1 MARDERYK
9 DIQLPQLRSFCLAA
23 TTGNF
28 TAAAKA
34 LGLSA
39 PTVWQQVR
47 ALERHLRTTLM
58 RRRGRAVEL
67 TPEGRTL
74 LDLVQPHVSG
84 LDSLGSLFIHRQK
97 LLPQPLTVAAI
108 PYLVSSHLQRPIQ
121 EFTATQ
127 AAVRLKLHVLI
138 WFQDVVRMVEQGQA
152 DLGIIFYDREAP
164 RSPHLDYE
172 RLFDLR
178 FALLTPSDHPLARK
192 RRVTPQEIVR
202 YPLIITP
209 EGSFA
214 RRTLDQFLQ
223 RYDLGDRVHVV
234 METAL
239 LDNVCQYVAAGLGI
253 ALAHIAERAEPMA
266 NVRVRFLEFKAEAIS
281 AGLVVRKGT
290 HLSEPAR
297 AFRETLQK
305 FLNQRSAD

>member
-1 MARDERYK
+1 
-9 DIQLPQLRSFCLAA
+9 
-23 TTGNF
+23 
-28 TAAAKA
+28 
-34 LGLSA
+34 
-39 PTVWQQVR
+39 
-47 ALERHLRTTLM
+47 M
-58 RRRGRAVEL
+58 RRCGRAVEL

-84 LDSLGSLFIHRQK
+84 LDSLGSLFLNRQK
-97 LLPQPLTVAAI
+97 LQPQALTVAAI
-108 PYLVSSHLQRPIQ
+108 PYLVSSHLLRPIQ

-127 AAVRLKLHVLI
+127 PMVRLKLHVLI

-152 DLGIIFYDREAP
+152 DLGVIFYDREAP
-164 RSPHLDYE
+164 RSPNLDYE

-178 FALLTPSDHPLARK
+178 FALLTPADHPLARK
-192 RRVTPQEIVR
+192 RRVTPQDVVR

-223 RYDLGDRVHVV
+223 RHDLGDRVHIV

-239 LDNVCQYVAAGLGI
+239 LDNMRQYVAAGLGI
-253 ALAHIAERAEPMA
+253 ALAHIADEAEPMA
-266 NVRVRFLEFKAEAIS
+266 DVRVRSLDFKDEAIS

-290 HLSEPAR
+290 HPSEPAR
-297 AFRETLQK
+297 AFRQTLQQ
-305 FLNQRSAD
+305 FLGRS